1 MQYIIDIFVNNLTG
15 NLLIDA
21 MIIQIEFMI
30 FWEFFRNIFHGIGSI
45 FER

>member
-15 NLLIDA
+15 NLLIDC

-30 FWEFFRNIFHGIGSI
+30 FWEFFRNIFHGITGI

>member
-1 MQYIIDIFVNNLTG
+1 MQYIIDIFTANLTG
-15 NLLIDA
+15 NLLLDV

-30 FWEFFRNIFHGIGSI
+30 FWEFFRNIFHGITGI